1 VKGIHPQAPDVK
13 MTTCRIL
20 QGISL
25 RITNSQASAW
35 IKQRVTYSCKPA
47 STQETKETKEA
58 CCLEYDLVPGAKT
71 QRTPNNLQNHN
82 NNERFLR
89 VEKPLTRPEENNG
102 THLSSDKQGF

>member
-1 VKGIHPQAPDVK
+1 MKGIHPQAPDVK
-13 MTTCRIL
+13 MKTCRIL

-25 RITNSQASAW
+25 HITISQASAW
-35 IKQRVTYSCKPA
+35 IKQRVSCKPA

-71 QRTPNNLQNHN
+71 QRTPNNLQNLN
-82 NNERFLR
+82 NNERLLR
-89 VEKPLTRPEENNG
+89 VEKHLTCPEENNG